1 MKNLKNYWMSAVM
14 AVLGTWCLTSCSKD
28 EDGGGRDFIEVTFDG
43 KTYKEDVYG
52 IYALT
57 LVGDDLATCYST
69 EDVFSGK
76 GFGFFYGMLM
86 PEEEG
91 DLLDSS
97 TGTYRAVDGFYGMD
111 QRAFDFTCDLELYGK
126 DEFYYVE
133 SGTHKVTSIR
143 KVGGDV
149 QIEGTF
155 DLVMEDNY
163 GDIKKNVKG
172 KYRITTEAY
181 YTEGEY

>member
-1 MKNLKNYWMSAVM
+1 MQINTIN
-14 AVLGTWCLTSCSKD
+14 
-28 EDGGGRDFIEVTFDG
+28 
-43 KTYKEDVYG
+43 TYLQKKCPFLC
-52 IYALT
+52 A
-57 LVGDDLATCYST
+57 
-69 EDVFSGK
+69 
-76 GFGFFYGMLM
+76 
-86 PEEEG
+86 
-91 DLLDSS
+91 SS
-97 TGTYRAVDGFYGMD
+97 
-111 QRAFDFTCDLELYGK
+111 GK